1 MCLAVI
7 IAFLLVATGCSAP
20 VVTLE
25 GSPETSSPHNAATV
39 TTAQPSESSG
49 IQKYAQEEAILAHIL
64 AYYDKIVV
72 ARREGDFGLA
82 ETLIDSAFVMYGRVN
97 IDAIADQSLVTRFSV
112 AGSSLAREYGQIL
125 MESEQIS
132 QEDPESWIPNVSDA
146 EQFKSGQWT
155 YEELKSIV
163 NKISR
168 KSDVPID
175 FNERVRN
182 MIYFFQT
189 RGRDVMTRWQ
199 KRSGRYIPMMQ
210 EVFLK
215 EGLPADLVY
224 LSMIE
229 SGLNPAAV
237 SRARAVGLWQF
248 IYTTG
253 KLYGLERNEWMDER
267 RDPVKSTKAAAQ
279 HMKDLFKLYDD
290 WNLVMAAYNC
300 GAGRVSRSIQSG
312 VADYWRIDLPSETDN
327 YVPTYMAALIISKAP
342 EIFGFENIEKEP
354 PFEYETVE
362 VRPTLKL
369 SDAAKCVGVD
379 IESIRMLNS
388 ELLRDCTPLGVSSY
402 QLRIPKGTTELFLA
416 EYDKLPEEIFIPPK
430 QVVEQT
436 TYRVKSGDTLSII
449 ARKHKVSVSALMAAN
464 KLKKASKLN
473 VGQRLVIPGASPR
486 VETAAKTQS
495 RPAVEKT
502 TSKAISGGSTK
513 YTVKSDD
520 TLWALAN
527 RFNTTVDALRAI
539 NNMSE
544 SASIMAGQVIFV
556 PKTADQGSSRKS
568 PTGGDSQTS
577 GRTAK
582 SDDGGMKSVTYT
594 VQKNDSLYVIAQ
606 KYGVDYRDIMLW
618 NNIKNSKKIKPGD
631 RLVIKTKG

>member
-1 MCLAVI
+1 MASV
-7 IAFLLVATGCSAP
+7 LLLLLLATGCSAP
-20 VVTLE
+20 VVTLQDA
-25 GSPETSSPHNAATV
+25 PEQTSSQQNATN
-39 TTAQPSESSG
+39 TTAQQSDSSG
-49 IQKYAQEEAILAHIL
+49 IQKYAQEEAVLAHIL

-82 ETLIDSAFVMYGRVN
+82 ETLIDSAFVTYGRVN
-97 IDAIADQSLVTRFSV
+97 IDAIADQSLVNRFSSV
-112 AGSSLAREYGQIL
+112 GSSLAREYGQIL
-125 MESEQIS
+125 MESDQIS
-132 QEDPESWIPNVSDA
+132 QEDPESWLPDVSDA

-189 RGRDVMTRWQ
+189 RGRDVMTKWQ

-210 EVFLK
+210 DVFAK
-215 EGLPADLVY
+215 EGLPVDLVY

-229 SGLNPAAV
+229 SGLNPTAI

-300 GAGRVSRSIQSG
+300 GAGRVSRSIKSG
-312 VADYWRIDLPSETDN
+312 VNDYWRIDLPSETDN
-327 YVPTYMAALIISKAP
+327 YVPTFMAALIISKAP
-342 EIFGFENIEKEP
+342 EIFGFENIEKEALLE
-354 PFEYETVE
+354 FETVD
-362 VRPTLKL
+362 VRPSLKL
-369 SDAAKCVGVD
+369 IDAAKCVNSD
-379 IESIRMLNS
+379 IESMRQLNS
-388 ELLRDCTPLGVSSY
+388 ELVRDCTPAGVAAY
-402 QLRIPKGTTELFLA
+402 QLRIPKGMTELFLA
-416 EYDKLPEEIFIPPK
+416 EYEKLPEETFTPPK
-430 QVVEQT
+430 PVVEQT
-436 TYRVKSGDTLSII
+436 TYRVKSGDTLSVI
-449 ARKHKVSVSALMAAN
+449 ARKHKVSVSALMSAN
-464 KLKKASKLN
+464 KLKKASKLQ
-473 VGQRLVIPGASPR
+473 VGQRLVIPGSY
-486 VETAAKTQS
+486 S
-495 RPAVEKT
+495 RAQTVEKAPGKT
-502 TSKAISGGSTK
+502 ASLKKTSVAISGGSTK
-513 YTVKSDD
+513 YTVKEDD

-527 RFNTTVDALRAI
+527 RFNTTIDAIRAI
-539 NNMSE
+539 NNMNE
-544 SASIMAGQVIFV
+544 SASIQKGQVILV
-556 PKTADQGSSRKS
+556 PKVADSGDAKKKSASASSARK
-568 PTGGDSQTS
+568 PGDELN
-577 GRTAK
+577 A
-582 SDDGGMKSVTYT
+582 KSVTYT

-618 NNIKNSKKIKPGD
+618 NNITNHKKIKPGD
-631 RLVIKTKG
+631 RLVIKTKD